1 MSDPYTVPAYV
12 VSTEPSPAFWVAV
25 VLYGITSLLY
35 ISSFVEAPAWL
46 GRLAR
51 WGLGLSF
58 IAHGVDIGWRGV
70 EAVHPGTS
78 VREALG
84 FLAWVVVG
92 GYLVWRRKLK
102 LSVIGAFVAPGALI
116 ILAAA
121 RLSPTGSAVEELT
134 TLGRIHISLATL
146 GVALFALATSVAAVY
161 LLQERNL
168 KEKKFDGLLFRRG
181 VALDSLDRLAHKLV
195 VIGFPIFTVA
205 LMLGVIWNA
214 RRTEATFA
222 RPEYPLALITW
233 ICFGALLVART
244 TRGWRGRKAALL
256 TIAGFAAA
264 VLVLGIYFL
273 RRWVS

>member
-1 MSDPYTVPAYV
+1 MSEPAYV
-12 VSTEPSPAFWVAV
+12 LSTAPSPAFWVAV

-35 ISSFVEAPAWL
+35 TSSFIKVPEWV
-46 GRLAR
+46 GRAAR
-51 WGLGLSF
+51 WSMGLSF

-70 EAVHPGTS
+70 ESVHPGTS

-92 GYLVWRRKLK
+92 GYLVWRRRLK
-102 LSVIGAFVAPGALI
+102 LSVVGAFVAPGALI
-116 ILAAA
+116 TLAAA
-121 RLSPTGSAVEELT
+121 RLSPTGEAVEELT
-134 TLGRIHISLATL
+134 TLGRVHISLATL

-168 KEKKFDGLLFRRG
+168 KEKKFDGLLFRKG
-181 VALDSLDRLAHKLV
+181 VALETLDNLGHKLV
-195 VIGFPIFTVA
+195 VIGYPIFTVA
-205 LMLGVIWNA
+205 LMLGVIWTA
-214 RRTEATFA
+214 QRTETDLA

-244 TRGWRGRKAALL
+244 THGWRGRKAALL
-256 TIAGFAAA
+256 TIAGFAAS

>member
-1 MSDPYTVPAYV
+1 MPEPAYV
-12 VSTEPSPAFWVAV
+12 VSTAPSPAFWVAIA
-25 VLYGITSLLY
+25 LYGITSLLY
-35 ISSFVEAPAWL
+35 MSSFVDAPEWM
-46 GRLAR
+46 GRAAR
-51 WGLGLSF
+51 WALGLAF

-70 EAVHPGTS
+70 ESVHPGTS

-121 RLSPTGSAVEELT
+121 RLSPSGTAVSELS
-134 TLGRIHISLATL
+134 TLGRIHISLATI
-146 GVALFALATSVAAVY
+146 GVALFALATCVAAVY

-168 KEKKFDGLLFRRG
+168 KKKKFGGLLFRKG
-181 VALDSLDRLAHKLV
+181 VALEALDRLGHRLV
-195 VIGFPIFTVA
+195 VIGFPIFTVS

-214 RRTEATFA
+214 QRTESSFA

-233 ICFGALLVART
+233 ICFGALLVVRT
-244 TRGWRGRKAALL
+244 THGWRGRKAALL
-256 TIAGFAAA
+256 TIAGFLAAA
-264 VLVLGIYFL
+264 LVLGIYLL